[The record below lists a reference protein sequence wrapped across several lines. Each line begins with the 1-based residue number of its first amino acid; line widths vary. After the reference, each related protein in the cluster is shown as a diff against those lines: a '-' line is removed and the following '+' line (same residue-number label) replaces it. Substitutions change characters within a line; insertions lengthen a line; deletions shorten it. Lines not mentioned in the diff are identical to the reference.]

1 MNKNEIVADYMGLP
15 VGDITEEH
23 IKWYDSQNIQAEEP
37 QQAEEQPTQTGAYP
51 DGLDSFIAEMV
62 TPFESSEEMILKKN
76 DPNAY
81 RLNSENKKKELWAN
95 KDFRDQ
101 FAIYKRDKLTK
112 PTLDQWREMPFN
124 EKVESYRMI
133 TGKPMEEVRELISAT
148 PSSVEA
154 DIFKDS
160 PNYEGSVVGSF
171 AKDALTSLPRGAY
184 GLLNASNADS
194 DFRDPRL
201 FQSKS
206 GITSESANGIV
217 ESYATD
223 PMTLLTAPLGVGG
236 KLLGNI
242 ASQIPK
248 LGGLLGGAIAKS
260 GYAGGLY
267 GLGQT
272 ASESFRPEGVTFD
285 EGRNN
290 ILGGALGDVAVG
302 GLFKGFAKA
311 IPDRVAKATM
321 PGDVYDNKEVLSW
334 ASTPENRAL
343 MGKYKGK
350 GREVGLDI
358 MEEVSNPNMFKQY
371 ESIERAL
378 DNMPDI
384 DGSQVIA
391 KMREAIPLDMTDFN
405 TKITSS
411 IAKKKQ
417 SLDAIKRDIGP
428 NGLTDVQ
435 KRNIGSLTNDIKALE
450 TKLNNAPDNI
460 TMFQEGGAIATANE
474 QLEFLA
480 KQIDGKMINPKTLR
494 DLRIKMDKYI
504 DWDKEGMDQA
514 HEIILKDLLYNG
526 RTAIKEGLESS
537 AMSVGDLAYVNSMR
551 KLEEGFKVREGVTDI
566 MPKKHKGIEAWVGNS
581 EGLNKTAQ
589 HEALDAYDDFFGT
602 DFSQKSKA
610 VANAKILQVNPATG
624 MPSNAHLWQTGG
636 KSTLSNLVSPSS
648 AGGIIKTAE
657 SVSDVLSRPNIGA
670 SLNRNTPTYGLGGG
684 FIDSTANTI
693 EKSLFGNQTE
703 DEYYN
708 QGFN

>member
-37 QQAEEQPTQTGAYP
+37 QQTKEKPTKISTYP
-51 DGLDSFIAEMV
+51 EGLDSFIAEMV

-76 DPNAY
+76 DPNTY

-112 PTLDQWREMPFN
+112 PTLDQWREMPFDD
-124 EKVESYRMI
+124 KVESYRI
-133 TGKPMEEVRELISAT
+133 LTGKPMEEVRDLVSAT

-154 DIFKDS
+154 DMFKDS
-160 PNYEGSVVGSF
+160 PNYDGSVVGSF
-171 AKDALTSLPRGAY
+171 TKDVLTSLPRGAY
-184 GLLNASNADS
+184 GLAKSFRPSS
-194 DFRDPRL
+194 DFRDPRA
-201 FQSKS
+201 FQSSS
-206 GITSESANGIV
+206 GITGEGTNGIV
-217 ESYATD
+217 ESFATD
-223 PMTLLTAPLGVGG
+223 PMTMLTAPIGVGG
-236 KLLGNI
+236 KFLGNI
-242 ASQIPK
+242 VGQIPK
-248 LGGLLGGAIAKS
+248 LGSLLGGAIAKS

-272 ASESFRPEGVTFD
+272 ISESFRPEGVTID

-290 ILGGALGDVAVG
+290 ILGGALGDVALG
-302 GLFKGFAKA
+302 GLLKGFAKA
-311 IPDRVAKATM
+311 IPDRVTKATM

-334 ASTPENRAL
+334 ASKPDNRAL
-343 MGKYKGK
+343 MGRYKGK

-358 MEEVSNPNMFKQY
+358 MEAVSNPNMLKQY
-371 ESIERAL
+371 DNIEIAL
-378 DNMPDI
+378 GNMPDI
-384 DGSQVIA
+384 DGSQIIA
-391 KMREAIPLDMTDFN
+391 KMRDAIPLDMTDFN
-405 TKITSS
+405 TKITNS
-411 IAKKKQ
+411 IAKKKK
-417 SLDAIKRDIGP
+417 SLDAIKSNIGP
-428 NGLTDVQ
+428 NGLTEGQ
-435 KRNIGSLTNDIKALE
+435 KRNIGLLTDDVKLLE
-450 TKLNNAPDNI
+450 KKLSNAPDNI
-460 TMFQEGGAIATANE
+460 TMFQEGGAISTANE

-480 KQIDGKMINPKTLR
+480 KQIDGKMISPKALR

-526 RTAIKEGLESS
+526 RNAIKEGLEES
-537 AMSVGDLAYVNSMR
+537 AMSIGDLSYVNSMR
-551 KLEEGFKVREGVTDI
+551 KLEEGFKVREGVADI

-602 DFSQKSKA
+602 NFSQKSKA
-610 VANAKILQVNPATG
+610 VANAKTLQVNPITG
-624 MPSNAHLWQTGG
+624 IPSNAHLWQTGG

-657 SVSDVLSRPNIGA
+657 SVGDVLSRPNIGA
-670 SLNRNTPTYGLGGG
+670 SLNRNTPTFGLGGG
-684 FIDSTANTI
+684 FIDNTANTI
-693 EKSLFGNQTE
+693 EKSLFGDQTE